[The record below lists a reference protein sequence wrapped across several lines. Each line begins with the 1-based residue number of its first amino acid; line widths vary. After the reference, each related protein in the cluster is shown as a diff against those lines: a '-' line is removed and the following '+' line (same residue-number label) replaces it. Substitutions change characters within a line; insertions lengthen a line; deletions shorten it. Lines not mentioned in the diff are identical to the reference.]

1 METRNKYKL
10 LAVLLLSFF
19 LLISLALA
27 AVEFQENVVTLDV
40 DYGDLVD
47 DDEFDI
53 NGQFTLTNT
62 DVNETTVKVSFSGFP
77 NGYDP
82 VNVNDVTITGNG
94 TATVSFTIEVPHD
107 QDAGERNI
115 GEIIISD
122 TNDNEL
128 DRLTLRQET
137 KSMIILNKFKVYY
150 TNEDG
155 DSEKD
160 NFDGQDEDFELDE
173 NVRSGT
179 KVTFIFEIENLFD
192 DDYDDGELEDIKLI
206 IEVDDND
213 LYKDDFE
220 EEYDLDNLGASDES
234 EFTVSFTIDDEADS
248 NDYSFEISLE
258 AEDGKGAKHTY
269 QGELTFNVEKV
280 KDDLRI
286 INLEITPEKITTC
299 SEKLNIEVNLK
310 NFGTANQRDVR
321 LGVYSSRFGIDEN
334 VAGISIDRNSKINN
348 EFQKKFQFSLDK
360 DLTPGLYPVDFTVY
374 IDDDKQID
382 YERLFIGVEECAD
395 LPEVVEEIVVM
406 EEEKIPEIN
415 KISSATIVSTVEN
428 PYTSDDLLIAMLI
441 VAIVVILAAIVSFSI
456 ILFKK

>member
-1 METRNKYKL
+1 METRYKYKL
-10 LAVLLLSFF
+10 LAVLLLSFS

-107 QDAGERNI
+107 EDAGERNI